1 MAAAHRLMIVRHGE
15 SSWNQENRFCG
26 WFDADLS
33 EKGLEE
39 AKRGAQAIKDA
50 GMKFD
55 VCYTS
60 VLKRAIKTLWT
71 IMEVTDQ
78 MWLPVVRTWRLNERH
93 YGGLTGLNKAETA
106 AKHGEEQ
113 VKINWWHGCKFDH
126 VPFLFYQS
134 RRYKGLKEG
143 ELPICESLK
152 DTIARALPF
161 WNEVIVPEIKAG
173 KNVIIAAHGN
183 SLRGIVKHLESMS
196 DAAIMELNLPTG
208 IPKR

>member
-1 MAAAHRLMIVRHGE
+1 MARAPGTRR
-15 SSWNQENRFCG
+15 NRFCG

-113 VKINWWHGCKFDH
+113 VKIWRRSFDIPPPTMDKDH
-126 VPFLFYQS
+126 QYHKIISEVRERDKMLKIILKILNKYEVNFIILYIIFFHNIKLF
-134 RRYKGLKEG
+134 
-143 ELPICESLK
+143 
-152 DTIARALPF
+152 
-161 WNEVIVPEIKAG
+161 
-173 KNVIIAAHGN
+173 
-183 SLRGIVKHLESMS
+183 
-196 DAAIMELNLPTG
+196 
-208 IPKR
+208 

>member
-1 MAAAHRLMIVRHGE
+1 MSVSNAATMTAVHRLVIVRHGE

-33 EKGLEE
+33 EKGVGE

-50 GMKFD
+50 GLKFD

-71 IMEVTDQ
+71 IMEGTDQ
-78 MWLPVVRTWRLNERH
+78 MWLPVIRSWRLNERH

-113 VKINWWHGCKFDH
+113 VKIWRRSFDIPPPPMDKDH
-126 VPFLFYQS
+126 PFNKIIS
-134 RRYKGLKEG
+134 EVRN
-143 ELPICESLK
+143 
-152 DTIARALPF
+152 PF
-161 WNEVIVPEIKAG
+161 ERKY
-173 KNVIIAAHGN
+173 
-183 SLRGIVKHLESMS
+183 RC
-196 DAAIMELNLPTG
+196 
-208 IPKR
+208 